1 MPALSP
7 RCPVAM
13 RRWHPESSRNAA
25 RLPSGTSVQPGRNPP
40 SALISSSVS
49 TYVLLACTLRATRM
63 PLTTNSRC
71 RSPKGRPPPRCIAPF
86 AMSSTK
92 PCGDLYGNSDVLRA
106 RRPRPTH
113 TDRTFESAVY
123 LRHICGQSEPIL
135 TAKPARALKVR
146 PGLWP
151 NTRAFRKGP
160 CSPRLPP
167 LCSAAS
173 ARSALSG
180 SNPSFSAVKSLPRRA
195 AQPSTLARHKKI
207 HLKKKEFSF

>member
-1 MPALSP
+1 MPRRYAPMASGIQPECRSASVRNERSAWPKSP
-7 RCPVAM
+7 LGIDQQQRLYLCPV
-13 RRWHPESSRNAA
+13 
-25 RLPSGTSVQPGRNPP
+25 
-40 SALISSSVS
+40 
-49 TYVLLACTLRATRM
+49 ACTLRATWM